1 MYGHS
6 YTKPGGGL
14 SCDQEGCALIEH
26 SANLPRLEHDAG
38 DNSRGDARFVTC
50 AALAKH
56 SAPKPDFRRAME
68 SSRPSLGPQL
78 TMEDCLRN
86 VAVSD
91 LISPIDRSWSQN
103 AYRFHSGQSVGLSVS
118 QNISSRTTD
127 DGDTQS
133 RHTTSDS
140 SAYSSSGVFSDDH
153 ITSTMSDSPRS
164 PLRQASTRDVT
175 THRAPSTDSEA
186 KPPQSYIA
194 LIAVAILESSDR
206 RLILADIYQHALDNH
221 PYYRSSTCA
230 WRNSIRH
237 NLSVNECFLKSGRA
251 RSGRGFFWSVHDACI
266 ADFER
271 GDFNRRQARSRVQYA
286 SRTLVGGRPTIQP
299 TEASRHRPLPASY
312 VPMTST
318 PARGYLPRFH
328 GYDHVSPTVLC
339 SDYVTHPMT
348 FSHAN
353 LMSSHYPLW
362 PPEEP
367 FYSPGRPT
375 LSIFFGGDA
384 TTAGPDTPNALQQL
398 AGVDNSYDTG

>member
-1 MYGHS
+1 MSGHS
-6 YTKPGGGL
+6 YHKPGGGL
-14 SCDQEGCALIEH
+14 SCDQEGCPEH
-26 SANLPRLEHDAG
+26 YANLPRLEHDTG
-38 DNSRGDARFVTC
+38 DNSQHDTRFVTC
-50 AALAKH
+50 AALAKN
-56 SAPKPDFRRAME
+56 SAPKPDFRTAME
-68 SSRPSLGPQL
+68 TSHASLGSQL

-86 VAVSD
+86 VAVAD
-91 LISPIDRSWSQN
+91 LITPIDRSWSQN
-103 AYRFHSGQSVGLSVS
+103 EYRFHSGQSVELSVT
-118 QNISSRTTD
+118 QNTSSGTND
-127 DGDTQS
+127 DGDTPS
-133 RHTTSDS
+133 HHTTSDS

-164 PLRQASTRDVT
+164 PLRPTSTRDVT
-175 THRAPSTDSEA
+175 RHRAPSMDSEG

-194 LIAVAILESSDR
+194 LIAIAILESSDR
-206 RLILADIYQHALDNH
+206 RLILADIYQHVLDNH

-286 SRTLVGGRPTIQP
+286 SRSLGGGRPTIQP
-299 TEASRHRPLPASY
+299 TEASRQRPLPESY

-328 GYDHVSPTVLC
+328 GYDHMSPTILC
-339 SDYVTHPMT
+339 REYIAHPMT
-348 FSHAN
+348 FPNAN

-362 PPEEP
+362 PPAEP
-367 FYSPGRPT
+367 FYTPGT
-375 LSIFFGGDA
+375 LPVFFGGDA
-384 TTAGPDTPNALQQL
+384 TTAGRDKPNALQQL
-398 AGVDNSYDTG
+398 VDVDNSYDTG

>member
-1 MYGHS
+1 MSGHS
-6 YTKPGGGL
+6 YKKQVRGF
-14 SCDQEGCALIEH
+14 SCDQDGRVVMEH
-26 SANLPRLEHDAG
+26 CANLPRLEHDTG

-68 SSRPSLGPQL
+68 SSHASLGSQL
-78 TMEDCLRN
+78 TMEDCLCN
-86 VAVSD
+86 VAVAD

-103 AYRFHSGQSVGLSVS
+103 EYRFHSDNIGQSLVLSVS
-118 QNISSRTTD
+118 QNITPGTND
-127 DGDTQS
+127 TGDTPS

-164 PLRQASTRDVT
+164 PLRPTSTHDVT
-175 THRAPSTDSEA
+175 THRAPSTDIES
-186 KPPQSYIA
+186 KPPHSYIA

-206 RLILADIYQHALDNH
+206 RLILADIYQHVLDNH

-237 NLSVNECFLKSGRA
+237 NLSVNECFMKSGRA

-286 SRTLVGGRPTIQP
+286 SRTLGGGRTTTQP
-299 TEASRHRPLPASY
+299 MEASRQRPLPASY

-318 PARGYLPRFH
+318 PTRGYLPRFH
-328 GYDHVSPTVLC
+328 GYDHVSPTILC
-339 SDYVTHPMT
+339 RDYVPHPMT

-353 LMSSHYPLW
+353 LVPSHYPL
-362 PPEEP
+362 
-367 FYSPGRPT
+367 
-375 LSIFFGGDA
+375 
-384 TTAGPDTPNALQQL
+384 
-398 AGVDNSYDTG
+398 